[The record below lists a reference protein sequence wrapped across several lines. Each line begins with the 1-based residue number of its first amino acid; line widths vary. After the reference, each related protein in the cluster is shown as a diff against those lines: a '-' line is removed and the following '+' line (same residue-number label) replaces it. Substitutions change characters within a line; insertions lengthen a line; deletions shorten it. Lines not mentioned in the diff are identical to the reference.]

1 MLWRPGTRM
10 NLELGARA
18 KHAQIASFLSMKLL
32 AKNNSINNTI
42 VAIKDKTQAISSS
55 SSSSSPSGSNSMTT
69 IILQVNLPS
78 PSSSPTRINNQAI
91 TNTDLQPRLTSTTS
105 RLHSHIVPEAMA
117 LEEAAARIGVAIV
130 KAKRCSLKS
139 KSTAQVITV
148 GTWESKSRPCA
159 PLP

>member
-1 MLWRPGTRM
+1 MLRRPGTRM

-18 KHAQIASFLSMKLL
+18 KYAQIASFLSMKLL
-32 AKNNSINNTI
+32 AKNNSISYTI
-42 VAIKDKTQAISSS
+42 VAIKGKTQAISSR
-55 SSSSSPSGSNSMTT
+55 SSSPSESNSMTT

-78 PSSSPTRINNQAI
+78 PSSSPTRISNQAI

-105 RLHSHIVPEAMA
+105 RLHSHTVPEAMV

-148 GTWESKSRPCA
+148 GTWESKSHPCA